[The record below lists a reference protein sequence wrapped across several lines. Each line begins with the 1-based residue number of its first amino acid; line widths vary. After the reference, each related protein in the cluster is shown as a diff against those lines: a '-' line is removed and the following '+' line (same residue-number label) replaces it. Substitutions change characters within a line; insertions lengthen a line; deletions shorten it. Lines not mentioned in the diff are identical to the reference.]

1 MENTTS
7 GTQPSI
13 YDPDY
18 HKIFNKINKAK
29 FKWLKQAID
38 HWEGIV
44 SELDIGCDWA
54 EAAIMCW
61 RCGCERT
68 TQKCHIIPKSLGGSD
83 KPENIVAL
91 CAMCH
96 DEAPNVADS
105 DAMWSWIK
113 KTGNSNCGGLYDTYW
128 FVRAMKS
135 VALQK
140 GLTIDE
146 VASKINVH
154 KSKEQIEKTGLHF
167 GQNSGGSQMTL
178 STIEW
183 VMNTSMDQ

>member
-7 GTQPSI
+7 GTRPSK
-13 YDPDY
+13 DPPDFN
-18 HKIFNKINKAK
+18 KICNKINKPK

-44 SELDIGCDWA
+44 SELDMGCDWA

-96 DEAPNVADS
+96 DEAPNVTDPN
-105 DAMWSWIK
+105 AMWEWIK
-113 KTGNSNCGGLYDTYW
+113 RTSKYGGLYDTYW
-128 FVRAMKS
+128 TFMAMKS
-135 VALQK
+135 LALQK

-146 VASKINVH
+146 IASKINVH
-154 KSKEQIEKTGLHF
+154 KLIKQNEKIGFHF
-167 GQNSGGSQMTL
+167 GQNSGGSQVTL